1 MELEQKWNVNPRGLG
16 AWRVAGVRM
25 RGPKAGP
32 SLSPPPPPATHPPT
46 HTRTRVEIPVARV
59 FGLQAEVTQ
68 PRTHPNPETH
78 PVIPSCTSQTPTRPP
93 LLQASKGP
101 TSIPGRK
108 VILSR
113 NEAMY
118 AADTQASHKRLL
130 FLMGCPSLAQWPQ
143 GSLAWPASTGT

>member
-1 MELEQKWNVNPRGLG
+1 MGWTELGERQEAAPT
-16 AWRVAGVRM
+16 
-25 RGPKAGP
+25 
-32 SLSPPPPPATHPPT
+32 PPQVIFIGMSSCLRATP
-46 HTRTRVEIPVARV
+46 RTRVEIPVARA

-78 PVIPSCTSQTPTRPP
+78 PVIPSCASQTPTRPL

-101 TSIPGRK
+101 TSIPGCT
-108 VILSR
+108 VILLG

-118 AADTQASHKRLL
+118 SADTQASNKHLL

-143 GSLAWPASTGT
+143 GSLAWPASAGT